1 MVTKNIKKGKR
12 DYYAPCMTLIAVDA
26 VSVLAQSVQYTDEK
40 ADGNGGIL
48 SPEYRGEWGN
58 LWEKR

>member
-1 MVTKNIKKGKR
+1 
-12 DYYAPCMTLIAVDA
+12 MTLIAVDA